1 MKKLGFTI
9 AEVLVTLGII
19 GVVSAVSLP
28 TLITSHKNQS
38 CAAALAVAVS
48 NFEKGMSTLTMKQGQ
63 ETLYQTDAWQAY
75 ANPTSFAGNLDGSI
89 ALTYNASK
97 ASVANYYGA
106 SNKIKNIAGTE
117 IAFNSIPASDTRVA
131 FTAKNGVAYFIDF
144 KADNIAAKADPNAI
158 TEQTALANG
167 VTLTDSIAT
176 VIIDVNG
183 VQKPNIV
190 GRDLFLFDLSSL
202 GILYPAGG
210 LDFAYKNEGTA
221 ANKNKI
227 WRDAASSYTC
237 NDNTKDAP
245 GWGCTARLIEE
256 NYKPKY

>member
-19 GVVSAVSLP
+19 GVVSAISLP

-63 ETLYQTDAWQAY
+63 ETLYQTDAWKAY
-75 ANPTSFAGNLDGSI
+75 ATPTTFAGNLDGSI
-89 ALTYNASK
+89 ALTYNPNK
-97 ASVANYYGA
+97 ASIANYYDGV
-106 SNKIKNIAGTE
+106 SLKNIKGSNVTVANIT
-117 IAFNSIPASDTRVA
+117 SDVYAA
-131 FTAKNGVAYFIDF
+131 FTAKNGVAYFINF
-144 KADNIAAKADPNAI
+144 KGTNIANGVDSNAI

-221 ANKNKI
+221 ANKSKT

-237 NDNTKDAP
+237 NDSTKDSP